1 MNRLLFGTIFVC
13 LNLPAQSGN
22 ELHTAIA
29 KYARSS
35 VETQLKDPRFAPSLS
50 TGAVSMGYA
59 DLYRTRATTFAAL
72 LLYRATT
79 GKNIDSLAGG
89 AIAAAIS
96 SRTDTQAEAQPAAD
110 GSTSLVTKGLAPKVL
125 SWAVEHGALTRVVEQ
140 TNVTFRGNAGG
151 IVRALA
157 KESPVDILFPEKTW
171 WNGLSLAVTF
181 DTNRGSQPGT
191 LLANAQQVTA
201 WSVRSE
207 VLNRRDPSASQ
218 YRLRWQNL
226 GNSNFGALAGTDR
239 LVLASLSNCP
249 PWNALM
255 EQFLG
260 EMEKEV
266 DQPSRAVLKANG
278 SLDALHEKAAEI
290 TGRYLSRMEA
300 FVFQDADTEIQK
312 SLDQLLRSLN
322 DYYAAFERA
331 ISQREDLK
339 SWISQGVLLTADWSV
354 KRDVKLPDL
363 STVTGVFEISPD
375 KARKHEL
382 TLNGSVSFFNTK
394 PEAAKYKQLRDTKV
408 AVQYDVPLKLKGG
421 SGAGFVLTLASRWEH
436 IPDPTPLTT
445 AAAMAMVDGSAAGSQ
460 PVTGATSPAN
470 MMMAAPMVP
479 AGDVGVFQAK
489 FTIPLGNTG
498 LRLPFS
504 LTASNRKGYIQEKWS
519 IGANFG
525 LTLNFDS
532 LIPSLKK

>member
-1 MNRLLFGTIFVC
+1 MIRLLFGTIFACVV
-13 LNLPAQSGN
+13 LSAQSGN
-22 ELHTAIA
+22 ALHTAIA

-35 VETQLKDPRFAPSLS
+35 AEAQLKARAANPAFASRIAAGTLPI
-50 TGAVSMGYA
+50 GYA
-59 DLYRTRATTFAAL
+59 EVYSERATTFAAL
-72 LLYRATT
+72 VLYHSAT
-79 GKNIDSLAGG
+79 GKNIDTLAGG

-96 SRTDTQAEAQPAAD
+96 RRTDTQAEAQPAAD

-171 WNGLSLAVTF
+171 WNGLSMAVTF

-226 GNSNFGALAGTDR
+226 GNSNFRLLADTDGR
-239 LVLASLSNCP
+239 ILASLSNWP
-249 PWNALM
+249 LWKALM
-255 EQFLG
+255 DQFAAELT
-260 EMEKEV
+260 KDV
-266 DQPSRAVLKANG
+266 DAPSMAVVKANG

-290 TGRYLSRMEA
+290 AGRYLSQMEA
-300 FVFQDADTEIQK
+300 LAFPQDPVLK
-312 SLDQLLRSLN
+312 SSFD
-322 DYYAAFERA
+322 DYYAALERA

-354 KRDVKLPDL
+354 KRDVNLPDL

-382 TLNGSVSFFNTK
+382 TVNGSVSFFNTK
-394 PEAAKYKQLRDTKV
+394 PQAAKYEQLRDTKV
-408 AVQYDVPLKLKGG
+408 AIQYDVPFKLKGG

-445 AAAMAMVDGSAAGSQ
+445 AAAMAMVDGSATGSQ
-460 PVTGATSPAN
+460 PATGATSPAS